1 MTSEEFLLEVQGPGM
16 KMPTNIKNRLRIGPL
31 RHGSGLRSIVGD
43 ASVLKGVG
51 SSTMLRINTNKHMQ
65 RFYLMPEKVGA

>member
-31 RHGSGLRSIVGD
+31 RHGSGLRSIGGV
-43 ASVLKGVG
+43 SKVVLAAQLIFP
-51 SSTMLRINTNKHMQ
+51 TT
-65 RFYLMPEKVGA
+65 FW